1 MPVAAP
7 PSAPAAPPS
16 APAAPSL
23 PDPECARGVRDE
35 RDRVKEERE
44 SAELRRLQSALEQ
57 DPKNA
62 ERWAELGDAH
72 GDRWDN
78 AAAVEALEHATRLA
92 PEVARYWHAL
102 GNYRS
107 YLDDPAQLQA
117 ATAAFSTC
125 LEKDP
130 KLLEC
135 QWNLGHVYEGL
146 GDLPAARDALKR
158 TLELGGDCDLELA
171 GVQLEL
177 GDVDA
182 ADALVRAGLEKE
194 RARGANADKLYFYFQ
209 ASKKIAERRG
219 DAAAAAAAHQ
229 QVVEATPGLQP
240 EVAFNLGSTYAVMKP
255 PRVEASER
263 LLSSFVRNTCDRP
276 NHAQY
281 CDQCAVARDLLEKLS
296 QR

>member
-7 PSAPAAPPS
+7 P

-23 PDPECARGVRDE
+23 PDPECARDLRDE
-35 RDRVKEERE
+35 RDRVEKERE
-44 SAELRRLQSALEQ
+44 RAEFRRLQSALEQ

-62 ERWAELGDAH
+62 ELWAELGNVH
-72 GDRWDN
+72 SDRWDN

-107 YLDDPAQLQA
+107 YTNDSAQLQA
-117 ATAAFSTC
+117 AAAAFSTC

-135 QWNLGHVYEGL
+135 DWNLGKVYEWL

-158 TLELGGDCDLELA
+158 TLELGGNCDLELA

-182 ADALVRAGLEKE
+182 ADALVRAGLEQE
-194 RARGANADKLYFYFQ
+194 RARGANADKLYFYFHLSQ
-209 ASKKIAERRG
+209 QIAERRG
-219 DAAAAAAAHQ
+219 DAAAAAAARQ

-240 EVAFNLGSTYAVMKP
+240 EVAFNLGSTYAVMQP
-255 PRVEASER
+255 PRVEAAER
-263 LLSSFVRNTCDRP
+263 LLGSFVRNTCDRP

-281 CDQCAVARDLLEKLS
+281 CDQCATAHDLLEKLS